1 MNNEYYIGVWDLT
14 FYKTDEFGNAVTDN
28 KGSIQLYHAIDYD
41 LHINLADGLTEDDL
55 VDIKP

>member
-14 FYKTDEFGNAVTDN
+14 FYKADEFGNAVTDDEGN
-28 KGSIQLYHAIDYD
+28 IQLYHAPDYD
-41 LHINLADGLTEDDL
+41 CASLADCLTDDDL